1 MKRGLLLSVLLFVL
15 LPQSLWA
22 MHLPE
27 MLLPAKWAGLWFVFV
42 APVFVWGLQ
51 TIKRKSLENPR
62 YKSMVALMGAS
73 VFIISCMPIPV
84 PFVGACAHP
93 CGTGLAALLIGP
105 GPTVVLASIALALQ
119 ALFLSHG
126 GLTTLG
132 ANLFSI
138 GLVGAYAGYATFWLA
153 RRIQCSIFTA
163 AFIAG
168 FISHLLTYVSIS
180 LVLGLGLQGSMS
192 WEELFVK
199 ALYAFLPFMIPI
211 GILEGVLTASAYR
224 FICAKI
230 KMGSVNAC

>member
-1 MKRGLLLSVLLFVL
+1 MKRGLLLSVLLIVL

-42 APVFVWGLQ
+42 APFFFWGLH
-51 TIKRKSLENPR
+51 TIQRKSLENPR

-105 GPTVVLASIALALQ
+105 GPTVVLASIALVLQ

-138 GLVGAYAGYATFWLA
+138 GLIGAYAGYAIFWGA
-153 RRIQCSIFTA
+153 RRLHCSVFTA
-163 AFIAG
+163 AFLAG
-168 FISHLLTYVSIS
+168 LISHLLTYVSIS

-192 WEELFVK
+192 WETLFVK
-199 ALYAFLPFMIPI
+199 ALTAFLPFMIPI
-211 GILEGVLTASAYR
+211 GILEGILTASAYR

-230 KMGSVNAC
+230 KMD

>member
-1 MKRGLLLSVLLFVL
+1 MKRGLLLSVLLIVL

-27 MLLPAKWAGLWFVFV
+27 MILPAKWAGLWFVAV
-42 APVFVWGLQ
+42 APAFVWGLH

-62 YKSMVALMGAS
+62 YKAMVALMGAS

-138 GLVGAYAGYATFWLA
+138 GLIGAFAGYAIFWAVRRMHGSLFTSAFLA
-153 RRIQCSIFTA
+153 
-163 AFIAG
+163 G
-168 FISHLLTYVSIS
+168 LISHLLTYVSIS

-192 WEELFVK
+192 WNELFVK
-199 ALYAFLPFMIPI
+199 ALTAFLPFMIPI
-211 GILEGVLTASAYR
+211 GILEGILTASAYR
-224 FICAKI
+224 FICARV
-230 KMGSVNAC
+230 KMDMRN